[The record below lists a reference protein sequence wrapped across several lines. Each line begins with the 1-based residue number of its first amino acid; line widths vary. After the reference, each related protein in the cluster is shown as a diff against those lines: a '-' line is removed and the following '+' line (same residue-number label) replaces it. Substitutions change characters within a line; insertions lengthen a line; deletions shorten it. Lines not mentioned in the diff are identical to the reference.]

1 MPATR
6 RSKSE
11 RGVLGLLWLICFCIT
26 LSSRESQ
33 SLQPQHTPS
42 QQESNTQSLTTALD
56 QKTSEARQSSARAD
70 ELRATWKEASL
81 REAIEQYDKAS
92 VTWISVSDFA
102 NATQST
108 LKSGD
113 VFFLLNEYPKALERY
128 QKADT
133 LADKTG
139 DWLTKATPMA
149 RMARVQSLLGKNDL
163 AQQNLTKAFELFK
176 LHQADRSA
184 NVTNAYGE
192 TLNSQA
198 EVTYA
203 TGNFLKARDQFK
215 NALEVFQNDP
225 SAEARA
231 HLFSG
236 YIAGGIGDP
245 QKAIAEFSESLKLY
259 QQVND
264 KGGEGLALSALGLSY
279 AFIRDYSRDVDL
291 QRRALEIFRN
301 IGDRHSQVIALNG
314 LGQRYEALNDYLLA
328 FGYYEQALQL
338 LEEIHSVDGMTSTL
352 HQMATIRTK
361 QEKPD
366 EALDLYKHSV
376 QLSHDAKKDRSEAYA
391 LNEIAKIYSDQGRH
405 QLALQQYQKVLKF
418 VQSSGDLRGLAMA
431 LNAYGDGLL
440 KAGQPQ
446 AALDRFRRALSL
458 SDKMGEKELKVS
470 TLHGLALANLK
481 LGSPETALSL
491 IQEALKIVEDERTK
505 VASPEFRASYFSGE
519 QKFYQLGIEIRMQ
532 LDRLHPGQEFLADAF
547 LMSEQSR
554 ARLLFDLVSEA
565 RTTTREITAN
575 KLIER
580 ERELRGQFQRQA
592 QYKLNLSLG
601 AGNQDEIAAIESQ
614 LTQLRADYQEVQ
626 AQLRQQYPRFFAG
639 ERLAPLSLQQVQHE
653 LRDGTMLLEYA
664 LGDERSYLLA
674 VTSDSLQSYELPGRK
689 TIEDAAR
696 ELYRLTTARQVS
708 EQTEN
713 YQAQIEK
720 ADDAY
725 FETATRLS
733 QMLLEP
739 VADDLVDRRI
749 LVVTEGALQHISLEA
764 LPVPVGKIAPSESV
778 SGKLLIEQ
786 NEVVV
791 LPSISTLIAL
801 RNSPQREHSPR
812 KLVAIIA
819 DPVFDINDDRVKSDA
834 VQRGVA
840 LAAGD
845 QKPEQSPPGARQK
858 RNGTLA
864 RLNYASEE
872 ADAISSVAPWGTTLV
887 AKGFDATRETA
898 MGPDIEQYRI
908 IHFATHGLVDSEHP
922 ELSAIVLS
930 LVDRN
935 GQTTNG
941 LMPLYD
947 IHSLDLSADVTVLSA
962 CQTALGKDI
971 KGEGLV
977 GLTHGFLSAGS
988 KSVVAS
994 LWKVDDRAT
1003 AFLMTEFYDSMFQ
1016 KGMSPSAA
1024 LRSAKLKVMK
1034 DKRWREPYYW
1044 AGFVLQGEYTNR
1056 IVVARDSWLRVGLL
1070 FLGLL
1075 LLVAAVL
1082 LVIKKRRR
1090 QFPPAQTT

>member
-1 MPATR
+1 
-6 RSKSE
+6 
-11 RGVLGLLWLICFCIT
+11 
-26 LSSRESQ
+26 
-33 SLQPQHTPS
+33 
-42 QQESNTQSLTTALD
+42 
-56 QKTSEARQSSARAD
+56 
-70 ELRATWKEASL
+70 
-81 REAIEQYDKAS
+81 
-92 VTWISVSDFA
+92 
-102 NATQST
+102 
-108 LKSGD
+108 
-113 VFFLLNEYPKALERY
+113 
-128 QKADT
+128 
-133 LADKTG
+133 
-139 DWLTKATPMA
+139 
-149 RMARVQSLLGKNDL
+149 
-163 AQQNLTKAFELFK
+163 
-176 LHQADRSA
+176 
-184 NVTNAYGE
+184 
-192 TLNSQA
+192 
-198 EVTYA
+198 
-203 TGNFLKARDQFK
+203 
-215 NALEVFQNDP
+215 
-225 SAEARA
+225 
-231 HLFSG
+231 
-236 YIAGGIGDP
+236 
-245 QKAIAEFSESLKLY
+245 
-259 QQVND
+259 
-264 KGGEGLALSALGLSY
+264 
-279 AFIRDYSRDVDL
+279 
-291 QRRALEIFRN
+291 
-301 IGDRHSQVIALNG
+301 
-314 LGQRYEALNDYLLA
+314 
-328 FGYYEQALQL
+328 
-338 LEEIHSVDGMTSTL
+338 VDGMTSTL

-366 EALDLYKHSV
+366 EALAFYEHSV
-376 QLSHDAKKDRSEAYA
+376 RLSRDAKKDRSEAYA

-418 VQSSGDLRGLAMA
+418 YQSSGDSRGLALA

-446 AALDRFRRALSL
+446 AAWDTFRRALSL
-458 SDKMGEKELKVS
+458 SEKMGENELKIS
-470 TLHGLALANLK
+470 TLHGLALADLK
-481 LGSPETALSL
+481 LDSPETAWSL
-491 IQEALKIVEDERTK
+491 IQEALKIVEDERAK

-519 QKFYQLGIEIRMQ
+519 RKLYQLGIEIRMQ
-532 LDRLHPGQEFLADAF
+532 LDRLHPGQDFNADAF
-547 LMSEQSR
+547 LMSEKSR

-592 QYKLNLSLG
+592 QYKLNLSLQ

-626 AQLRQQYPRFFAG
+626 AQLRQQYPRLFAG
-639 ERLAPLSLQQVQHE
+639 ERPTPLSLRQVQNE

-664 LGDERSYLLA
+664 LGDERSYLWL
-674 VTSDSLQSYELPGRK
+674 VTFDSLQSYELPGRK

-696 ELYRLTTARQVS
+696 ELYRLTTVRQAG

-720 ADDAY
+720 ADNAY
-725 FETATRLS
+725 SETATRLS
-733 QMLLEP
+733 QMLLGP
-739 VADDLVDRRI
+739 VADQLADRRV

-764 LPVPVGKIAPSESV
+764 LPAPVGKTAPSESV
-778 SGKLLIEQ
+778 PGKLLIEQ

-801 RNSPQREHSPR
+801 RNSHQREHSPR

-819 DPVFDINDDRVKSDA
+819 DPVFDSNDDRVKSDA
-834 VQRGVA
+834 VQRGAA

-845 QKPEQSPPGARQK
+845 QKPEPSPSGTAAKQK

-908 IHFATHGLVDSEHP
+908 IHFATHGFVDSEHP

-930 LVDRN
+930 SVDRN

-947 IHSLDLSADVTVLSA
+947 IYSLDLSADLTVLSA

-1003 AFLMTEFYDSMFQ
+1003 AFLMAEFYDSMFQ

-1056 IVVARDSWLRVGLL
+1056 IVVARDSWLRFGLVL
-1070 FLGLL
+1070 LGLL
-1075 LLVAAVL
+1075 ILLAAVL